1 MTIKTPHSTQH
12 GFSLIELAVVIAVV
26 ALLIGGIVIGASLI
40 RSGEIRSVM
49 TDNERYVTAIRAFET
64 KYQHLP
70 GDLDTATSYWGDNA
84 TLCSDAAITDGAP
97 GTCNGNANGDYD
109 QAATNGGTGELF
121 QSWNQLALAGLIQG
135 SFSGAAG
142 SGGRRECLVTSKNCP
157 VSKLRDGMWTTYTT
171 NFFAGDSA
179 AYAIHYGNF
188 LQFGREQTANPP
200 FTPVL
205 TPSEAYTIDAKIDD
219 GRPALGR
226 VIARFWNGTC
236 AAADDGTNAFNDYAA
251 SYRVSDTALRCALYF
266 TQQF

>member
-12 GFSLIELAVVIAVV
+12 GFSLIELAVVIAVL
-26 ALLIGGIVIGASLI
+26 ALLIGGTVIGASLI

-97 GTCNGNANGDYD
+97 GTCNGDADD
-109 QAATNGGTGELF
+109 SFDLAATNGGTGELF

-135 SFSGAAG
+135 SFTGASSSGATQ
-142 SGGRRECLVTSKNCP
+142 ECLVNLGNCP
-157 VSKLRDGMWTTYTT
+157 VSKLRDGMWATYTT
-171 NFFAGDSA
+171 NFFAGDSS
-179 AYAIHYGNF
+179 AYAIHYGNY
-188 LQFGREQTANPP
+188 LLFGRAQSTTIPMQ
-200 FTPVL
+200 PVL
-205 TPSEAYTIDAKIDD
+205 TPSEAYTIDVKLDD

-226 VIARFWNGTC
+226 VIARYWNGTC
-236 AAADDGTNAFNDYAA
+236 AAADDGTNANDDYAA

-266 TQQF
+266 TRQF